1 MEELESLV
9 STPDDIFADEIELD
23 NDPDY
28 VPDPDDPQPSTSRS
42 VPKAKSSAT
51 ATATTSSASELP
63 KPLPG
68 GRSNAPIWAYYIAD
82 DKKVNGHLEK
92 GAICQINV
100 GGGIC
105 GKRILQNGSTT
116 SGLNN
121 HLFSKH
127 PKQWELVKTAK
138 ANKEAERLS
147 AKRNLSSLME
157 CIAKMIWIEAFL
169 QFFEAQL
176 PSKLWLKFDYGQK
189 YWIWKRTS

>member
-1 MEELESLV
+1 MVLIMYLILMHLV
-9 STPDDIFADEIELD
+9 L
-23 NDPDY
+23 
-28 VPDPDDPQPSTSRS
+28 QHQKG
-42 VPKAKSSAT
+42 KALAKPT
-51 ATATTSSASELP
+51 ATGSA
-63 KPLPG
+63 KNNAVPLPG
-68 GRSNAPIWAYYIAD
+68 GRSKAPIWAYYIAD
-82 DKKVNGHLEK
+82 DRKVNGHLEK
-92 GAICQINV
+92 RAICQINV

-127 PKQWELVKTAK
+127 PKKWELVKTAK

-169 QFFEAQL
+169 QFFEAQV
-176 PSKLWLKFDYGQK
+176 PSELWLKFDYGQK
-189 YWIWKRTS
+189 YWIWKLYTSCWTDATIPIYLHC